1 MFADESRNHDYKDD
15 VSKIS
20 EWLTRVWEQG
30 STLICEHSE
39 LLCKHEKK
47 NFFLCWLISHFSKAL
62 TPPHILISINHISN
76 YLTLSNHSSS
86 SEHLKSV
93 SPLIFFPYFFFCFH
107 HKRFQKFLLRI
118 WKLIQKSTSCP
129 HWNKWDMK
137 GSWVI
142 NFQVMKSYFFIG
154 FYLCLNSIPRL
165 SFFFSS
171 NPVTFSMI
179 AYLYFF
185 VSFTSTSLQLLS
197 SSSVFMQL
205 FPSLFYLSLLLT
217 SLFCN
222 LSYSSFNLS
231 SPNHFCHLF

>member
-1 MFADESRNHDYKDD
+1 M
-15 VSKIS
+15 V
-20 EWLTRVWEQG
+20 

-62 TPPHILISINHISN
+62 TPPQILISINHISH

-142 NFQVMKSYFFIG
+142 NFQVMKS
-154 FYLCLNSIPRL
+154 
-165 SFFFSS
+165 FFFFRFLFKSHFYPPIFIFIFIYSS
-171 NPVTFSMI
+171 
-179 AYLYFF
+179 YYFH
-185 VSFTSTSLQLLS
+185 
-197 SSSVFMQL
+197 
-205 FPSLFYLSLLLT
+205 
-217 SLFCN
+217 
-222 LSYSSFNLS
+222 YSSFVFFCLLYFNFSPTIS
-231 SPNHFCHLF
+231 SDTPWHGQGRL